1 MTRIK
6 MFNRALPFICLM
18 CCRRQSATW
27 LSDPL
32 SFVTVFIHT
41 AFSPVPYLRPSWAA
55 YLFTSVDLFKC
66 SPDSNVSPLNCSF
79 PYVFMG
85 TRWLKKKKL
94 KSSHCKDSRGRG
106 NKFTKHRTY
115 AIQNSILGKEICHL
129 STWSITGKNHLELKC
144 STRQDLL
151 YT

>member
-6 MFNRALPFICLM
+6 TSSRALPFISLM
-18 CCRRQSATW
+18 RCRRQSVTW

-32 SFVTVFIHT
+32 SFVTVMIHT
-41 AFSPVPYLRPSWAA
+41 VFSPVPYLGPSWAA
-55 YLFTSVDLFKC
+55 HHFTSVALFKC
-66 SPDSNVSPLNCSF
+66 SPDSNFSPLNCSF
-79 PYVFMG
+79 PYVFIG
-85 TRWLKKKKL
+85 TQWWKKKL
-94 KSSHCKDSRGRG
+94 KSSHCKDSGGWG
-106 NKFTKHRTY
+106 NKYTKHRTY